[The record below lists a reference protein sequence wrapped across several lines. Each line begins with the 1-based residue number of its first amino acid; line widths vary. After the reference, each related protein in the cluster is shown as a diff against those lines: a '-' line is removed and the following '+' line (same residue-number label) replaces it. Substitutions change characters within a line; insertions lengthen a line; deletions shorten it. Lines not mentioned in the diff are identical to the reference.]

1 MFGCAHRAWG
11 VDEKIA
17 IFIYNCSHKVHECLG
32 GIMYILIIFLI
43 MIILLMLE
51 AFNKPVKFLLLG
63 LMIYYFSFLTLWSIG
78 IYLLIF
84 SIFFLQ
90 LAIAYTFNLAR
101 NNYYVMLLFGISL
114 LIWLVCILNIDDY
127 WIFWP
132 LFNFYEN

>member
-1 MFGCAHRAWG
+1 
-11 VDEKIA
+11 
-17 IFIYNCSHKVHECLG
+17 
-32 GIMYILIIFLI
+32 MYILIIFLI